1 MDGWALVAVAA
12 IVIAY
17 AALSGRLSRTPVTA
31 ALFFVT
37 GGLLVGNEVFGLVD
51 IGASSEVVLRL
62 AEATLALVL
71 FSDASRVDVTKL
83 RREFS
88 IPGRLLG
95 IGLPLT
101 IAAGTLA
108 GYVIDGLSVVE
119 GFVLAVALAPT
130 DAALGQ
136 AVVTD
141 ARLPTRVRQSLN
153 VESGL
158 NDGIC
163 VPLLFIAL
171 AMADAEEATG
181 PADAVSLVVEEI
193 GWGALAGLVA
203 GLLAAFVVRQ
213 AVARRLAEAT
223 WLQVIPLAAAALAY
237 GIATGLGGSGF
248 IAAYVGGLVF
258 GVLRRDTEGEL
269 SYFIEEAGSVFDAV
283 TFIVFGAVILG
294 PALGRLDWELVA
306 YALLSLTVVRM
317 LPVAI
322 SLVGSKAAAPTVAFM
337 GWFGPRGL
345 ASIVFAVLIMDEAD
359 LTHEATVVDTIILT
373 VGLSVL
379 LHGLTAVPLTNRYV
393 AWYGR
398 RPRPEMEDVPAT
410 EVRWRRFP
418 APPGRAK
425 PGGEGSAAR

>member
-1 MDGWALVAVAA
+1 VR
-12 IVIAY
+12 
-17 AALSGRLSRTPVTA
+17 SSRGRLGARRCRRDRHRLCGPVRSPQ
-31 ALFFVT
+31 
-37 GGLLVGNEVFGLVD
+37 

-71 FSDASRVDVTKL
+71 FSDASRVDITKL

-88 IPGRLLG
+88 VPGRLLAV
-95 IGLPLT
+95 GLPLT
-101 IAAGTLA
+101 IVAGTLA
-108 GYVIDGLSVVE
+108 GYVIDELSVVE
-119 GFVLAVALAPT
+119 AFILAVALAPT

-141 ARLPTRVRQSLN
+141 TRLPTRVRQTLN

-163 VPLLFIAL
+163 VPLLFIGL
-171 AMADAEEATG
+171 AIAKEEEGAASAG
-181 PADAVSLVVEEI
+181 NVASLLVEEI
-193 GWGALAGLVA
+193 GWGAVGGLVA
-203 GLLAAFVVRQ
+203 GVLAALVVRY
-213 AVARRLAEAT
+213 AVRRRLADAT

-237 GIATGLGGSGF
+237 GIASGLGGSGF
-248 IAAYVGGLVF
+248 IAAYAGGLLF
-258 GVLRRDTEGEL
+258 GVLREDREGEL
-269 SYFIEEAGSVFDAV
+269 SYFIEEAGELLDAL
-283 TFIVFGAVILG
+283 TFIIFGAVILG
-294 PALGRLDWELVA
+294 PVLGHLDWELVA

-322 SLVGSKAAAPTVAFM
+322 SLLDSKAAAPTVAFM

-359 LTHEATVVDTIILT
+359 LTHETTVVDTIILT

-393 AWYGR
+393 AWYRR

-410 EVRWRRFP
+410 EVRWRRE
-418 APPGRAK
+418 A
-425 PGGEGSAAR
+425 STARSR

>member
-1 MDGWALVAVAA
+1 
-12 IVIAY
+12 
-17 AALSGRLSRTPVTA
+17 
-31 ALFFVT
+31 
-37 GGLLVGNEVFGLVD
+37 
-51 IGASSEVVLRL
+51 
-62 AEATLALVL
+62 
-71 FSDASRVDVTKL
+71 
-83 RREFS
+83 
-88 IPGRLLG
+88 
-95 IGLPLT
+95 
-101 IAAGTLA
+101 
-108 GYVIDGLSVVE
+108 
-119 GFVLAVALAPT
+119 
-130 DAALGQ
+130 
-136 AVVTD
+136 
-141 ARLPTRVRQSLN
+141 
-153 VESGL
+153 
-158 NDGIC
+158 
-163 VPLLFIAL
+163 
-171 AMADAEEATG
+171 MADAEEATG
-181 PADAVSLVVEEI
+181 PADAVSLVVKEI
-193 GWGALAGLVA
+193 GWGALGGLVA

-223 WLQVIPLAAAALAY
+223 WIQVIPLAAAALAY

-294 PALGRLDWELVA
+294 PALGRLDWELVV

-317 LPVAI
+317 VPVAI
-322 SLVGSKAAAPTVAFM
+322 SLVGSKAARPTVAFM

-393 AWYGR
+393 AWAGR

-418 APPGRAK
+418 VPPGRAK
-425 PGGEGSAAR
+425 PGGEDSAAR

>member
-1 MDGWALVAVAA
+1 
-12 IVIAY
+12 
-17 AALSGRLSRTPVTA
+17 
-31 ALFFVT
+31 
-37 GGLLVGNEVFGLVD
+37 
-51 IGASSEVVLRL
+51 
-62 AEATLALVL
+62 
-71 FSDASRVDVTKL
+71 
-83 RREFS
+83 
-88 IPGRLLG
+88 
-95 IGLPLT
+95 
-101 IAAGTLA
+101 
-108 GYVIDGLSVVE
+108 VE

-181 PADAVSLVVEEI
+181 PADAVSLVVKEI
-193 GWGALAGLVA
+193 GWGALGGLVA

-223 WLQVIPLAAAALAY
+223 WIQVIPLAAAALAY

-294 PALGRLDWELVA
+294 PALGRLDWELVV

-317 LPVAI
+317 VPVAI
-322 SLVGSKAAAPTVAFM
+322 SLVGSKAARPTVAFM

-393 AWYGR
+393 AWAGR

-418 APPGRAK
+418 VPPGRAK
-425 PGGEGSAAR
+425 PGGEDSAAR